1 MANTDA
7 PNGFT
12 PAWHMYGGTIATKKM
27 RIASAYG
34 TAIYSGDVVTLS
46 SGYVNQ
52 AGATSTPVGVF
63 YGVYY
68 TASDGT
74 PTFSKVWEASTA
86 TQGSADAEAYVYAD
100 PGIVFEAQFTAGTPA
115 VSFIGNKYTLST
127 TAGSATTG
135 RSKEG
140 VTATTSSGVALCNG
154 FKDNPGNA
162 IGAYARAYFTFPT
175 NTFAVQGV

>member
-12 PAWHMYGGTIATKKM
+12 PAYHMYGGIIRPARM
-27 RIASAYG
+27 RIASGYG

-46 SGYVNQ
+46 SGYVQQ
-52 AGATSTPVGVF
+52 AGATDTPIGVF
-63 YGVYY
+63 YGVFY

-74 PTFSKVWEASTA
+74 PTYSKSWAASTA
-86 TQGSADAEAYVYAD
+86 TQGSADAEALVYSD
-100 PGIVFEAQFTAGTPA
+100 PGIVYEAQFTAGTPA

-127 TAGSATTG
+127 TAGSSTNG

-140 VTATTSSGVALCNG
+140 VTATTSSGVALCVG
-154 FKDNPGNA
+154 FNLAPSNA

-175 NTFAVQGV
+175 NTFAV